1 MVLVLVLVVVVVPIE
16 VPVVVLVDG
25 LDLDQFMLDLVVAVH
40 HTLGVLL
47 TMDKQVL
54 RDLMVDRVVLDRMVP

>member
-1 MVLVLVLVVVVVPIE
+1 LVLVVVVVPIE

-47 TMDKQVL
+47 TMEQQVL
-54 RDLMVDRVVLDRMVP
+54 RDLMVDRVVVDRMVP